1 MIPRETIQHYT
12 DSSNLVGDIARGIVG
27 AGSSL
32 LGLIVSNIETVEA
45 SLRIFSLIV
54 GIAVGLATLW
64 QIIRRRR

>member
-12 DSSNLVGDIARGIVG
+12 ESSNLVNDLARGIIG

-32 LGLIVSNIETVEA
+32 LGVIVSKMETVEA

-64 QIIRRRR
+64 TIFRRKR